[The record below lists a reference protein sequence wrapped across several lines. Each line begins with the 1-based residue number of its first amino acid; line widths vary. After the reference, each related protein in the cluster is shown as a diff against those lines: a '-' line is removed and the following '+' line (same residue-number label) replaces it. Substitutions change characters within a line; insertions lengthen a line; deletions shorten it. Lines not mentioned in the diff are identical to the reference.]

1 MTALADATRRVAS
14 LLIATTAVTA
24 CSPTDSRVVLR
35 ELRGELAQQYHE
47 CVPLGWNPVPVAGTY
62 YPGANV
68 VVEEEG
74 NGRVWLPA
82 MWIAWIDDRELER
95 ADVRA
100 TAELMNALAR
110 DGMLQREVRPGG
122 TKYRLTA
129 KAVPYFFSENAHGSN
144 PPAIPYLC
152 YSTIVP
158 QRVVAT
164 EPIRVRRLPSG
175 VDAQVFRATFTW
187 TASEPESWARS
198 PYIRTHSVVLGP
210 SENPLAAE
218 LVRTEGG
225 WRVLTVRGPS
235 SQQPHVI
242 DASVWPHAPQRAR
255 EVLPRKPPH
264 AGRLT

>member
-1 MTALADATRRVAS
+1 MKPRSAAAALALAVA
-14 LLIATTAVTA
+14 LAA
-24 CSPTDSRVVLR
+24 CSPTDPGVVLR

-68 VVEEEG
+68 VVEEQG
-74 NGRVWLPA
+74 NGQVWLPA
-82 MWIAWIDDRELER
+82 MWIAWIGDRELKR

-122 TKYRLTA
+122 SKYRLTA
-129 KAVPYFFSENAHGSN
+129 KSTPYFFSENEHGSN

-164 EPIRVRRLPSG
+164 EPIHVRRLPSG
-175 VDAQVFRATFTW
+175 VDAQVFRARFTW
-187 TASEPESWARS
+187 AASEPADWARS
-198 PYIRTHSVVLGP
+198 PYLRAHSVVLGP
-210 SENPLAAE
+210 SENPLTAE

-225 WRVLTVRGPS
+225 WHVVTVRGPT
-235 SQQPHVI
+235 SQQPHVV
-242 DASVWPHAPQRAR
+242 DASVWPRAPLRGGGVAR
-255 EVLPRKPPH
+255 KSDAR
-264 AGRLT
+264 